1 MRAKASQSGMCVCSR
16 CQNLQEA
23 SAAWLKQQTAV
34 AGKKALMCIHI
45 HTHTHQSCSGP
56 GSGTS
61 GCRRW
66 LSACPKRTA
75 APWTRL
81 HAHKQCAHLLF
92 VERSCFFNDCFGLSL
107 PTVWVCAH
115 VLRSSPA
122 HTLPQHS
129 AHTLPQHSAHTL
141 PQRQHPW
148 RVLPS
153 HLSITAALVPR
164 LLSAPQTQRPY
175 RSCACKVMALTSLM
189 PSRPHLHT
197 S

>member
-1 MRAKASQSGMCVCSR
+1 MHAHRHTHMHKHSHHTCTQRFAHLRKRAH
-16 CQNLQEA
+16 
-23 SAAWLKQQTAV
+23 T
-34 AGKKALMCIHI
+34 HI
-45 HTHTHQSCSGP
+45 HTHTNACTHTLAFTYTHPSCSGP